1 MRIKR
6 YTIAIVGSVLL
17 ISATIVTNDRLF
29 EISKNLELFAQ
40 VFKDLNTNYVDEVD
54 PSSLMKIGIDAMVA
68 SLDPY
73 TNYISESQVESYRI
87 SDDEKYQGI
96 GASLIVIEDRIYLDA
111 PQSGGPSQIVG
122 MTAGD
127 EILSVNNVPVK
138 GKTAAEVNSVL
149 RGAAGT
155 TVIVTVKKLLSAEN
169 KTYTVKRDEVNI
181 SNVPYSGFVSDGV
194 GYINLT
200 TFTANSTANISKALK
215 KLKADN
221 PDMKGVVIDL
231 RFNGGGL
238 LREAIGIVNL
248 FLPKGE
254 EVVFT
259 KGKMKDKDQS
269 YKTFAVPEDLDLPIV
284 VMVNGKSASASEI
297 VAGVLQDM
305 DRAVIIG
312 QRSYGKGLVQNIFDL
327 SYNSRLKVTISKY
340 YIPSGRCI
348 QGVEYKNGEPMD
360 ISDSKRSKFKTK
372 NGRDVLDGGGITP
385 DVRLTKVTHPEILDA
400 LLDQKMIFEYANK
413 FVLKQ
418 DSIKNMDEFT
428 FSTAQYEDFLGFLK
442 SKKFDF
448 KISGEQ
454 YIDSLTSKN
463 IASTNLNQSVKDELN
478 SMKKKV
484 QDIKSKELT
493 IQKESIIHELEKE
506 IVSRYFYQEGRTKI
520 GLKRDSEIQEAIKL
534 LNNRGDYNKLLKIKS

>member
-1 MRIKR
+1 MKFKK
-6 YTIAIVGSVLL
+6 YTIAIVGSIIL
-17 ISATIVTNDRLF
+17 ISATYVTNDRLF

-40 VFKDLNTNYVDEVD
+40 VFKELNTNYVDEVD
-54 PSSLMKIGIDAMVA
+54 PGTLMKVGIDAMVA

-73 TNYISESQVESYRI
+73 TNYISESEVESYRI
-87 SDDEKYQGI
+87 SDDERYQGI
-96 GASLIVIEDRIYLDA
+96 GASLISIEDRIYLDA

-138 GKTAAEVNSVL
+138 GKSAAEVNSVL

-155 TVIVTVKKLLSAEN
+155 TVNVTVKKLGSKET
-169 KTYTVKRDEVNI
+169 KTYLVKRDEVNI
-181 SNVPYSGFVSDGV
+181 SNVPYSGFVSNGI

-200 TFTANSTANISKALK
+200 TFTANSSANILKAMK
-215 KLKADN
+215 KLKAENADL
-221 PDMKGVVIDL
+221 KGLVLDL

-238 LREAIGIVNL
+238 LREAISICNL

-259 KGKMKDKDQS
+259 KGKLRDKDQS
-269 YKTFAVPEDLDLPIV
+269 FKTFAVPEDLDIPIV
-284 VMVNGKSASASEI
+284 VMVNGRSASASEI

-305 DRAVIIG
+305 DRAVIMG

-327 SYNSRLKVTISKY
+327 SYNSRVKVTISKY

-360 ISDSKRSKFKTK
+360 IPDSKRSKFKTK

-385 DVRLTKVTHPEILDA
+385 DVRLSKVTNSEVLDA
-400 LLDQKMIFEYANK
+400 LLNQKLIYEYANK
-413 FVLKQ
+413 FVLNQ
-418 DSIKNMDEFT
+418 DSIKNMDEFN
-428 FSTAQYEDFLGFLK
+428 FSAAQYEDFLGFLK

-454 YIDSLTSKN
+454 YIDSLTVKN
-463 IASTNLNQSVKDELN
+463 LASTNLNEAVKDELN
-478 SMKKKV
+478 TMRKKV
-484 QDIKSKELT
+484 QDIKSKEMS

-520 GLKRDSEIQEAIKL
+520 GLKRDGEIQEAIKL
-534 LNNRGDYNKLLKIKS
+534 LNNRGEYNKILKIKS